1 MKHENLLALHGFF
14 DDSGYIYLIL
24 DYMEEGTLY
33 SQMKKQKKLDAK
45 DAAVKV
51 K

>member
-1 MKHENLLALHGFF
+1 MNHENLLALHGFF
-14 DDSGYIYLIL
+14 DDSEYIYLIL

-33 SQMKKQKKLDAK
+33 SLMKKQKKLDVN
-45 DAAVKV
+45 DTAAKV